1 MIPTLS
7 TLFIPKSVK
16 EYGSGK
22 LDGKLGLELLK
33 TLLLLGLSGSS
44 AGPRI
49 FRRQGFQ
56 TPTDLGHASHCRP
69 VPGVPCEMPIS
80 VAFWVG

>member
-49 FRRQGFQ
+49 LRR
-56 TPTDLGHASHCRP
+56 
-69 VPGVPCEMPIS
+69 
-80 VAFWVG
+80 

>member
-49 FRRQGFQ
+49 LRHQGFE
-56 TPTDLGHASHCRP
+56 PCSKPFFIANDDGIS
-69 VPGVPCEMPIS
+69 GVI
-80 VAFWVG
+80 GGL

>member
-56 TPTDLGHASHCRP
+56 SNLKTL
-69 VPGVPCEMPIS
+69 
-80 VAFWVG
+80 FLY